1 MKSADTVFDFAIAA
15 SISMSIA
22 IEIVDISATQRCT
35 AESAIVASYLYLRF
49 KIDDHPSIEGR

>member
-1 MKSADTVFDFAIAA
+1 MKSADAVFDFAIAA

-35 AESAIVASYLYLRF
+35 AESAIVALDYLRF